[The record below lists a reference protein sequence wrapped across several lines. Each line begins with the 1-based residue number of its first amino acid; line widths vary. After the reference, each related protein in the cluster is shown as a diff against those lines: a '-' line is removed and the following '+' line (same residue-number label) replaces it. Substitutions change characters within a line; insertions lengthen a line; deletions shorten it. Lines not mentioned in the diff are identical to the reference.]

1 MPINGL
7 PILHILIA
15 QLGESGFSN
24 ITLAVGYMAEMIRT
38 YLGDG
43 GKLGIHISYSEE
55 KEPLGTIG
63 VLSLINELPENFLVM
78 NGDILTDLDFSDF
91 FDFHLKKKGIATV
104 ATYPKEMTVEY
115 GIIEC
120 GRGNHISGYREKPE
134 LQYQVSMEIYAFNS
148 AVLRFIKGEIYLDF
162 PDLMKLL
169 IKKGKD
175 PIRFLFS
182 GYWKDIRCHTEY
194 EKAAEDFEM
203 MKGNLLK
210 EPIVR

>member
-15 QLGESGFSN
+15 QLRESGFSD
-24 ITLAVGYMAEMIRT
+24 ITLVGYMAGMIRT
-38 YLGDG
+38 YFGDG
-43 GKLGIHISYSEE
+43 SKPGVDMSYSEE

-63 VLSLINELPENFLVM
+63 ALSLIDELPENFLVM
-78 NGDILTDLDFSDF
+78 NGDILTDLNFSNF
-91 FDFHLKKKGIATV
+91 FDFHLKKKTIATV
-104 ATYPKEMTVEY
+104 ATYPKEVTIEY

-134 LQYQVSMEIYAFNS
+134 LKYQVSMGIYAFNS
-148 AVLRFIKGEIYLDF
+148 AVLRFIKRGIYLDF

-169 IKKGKD
+169 IKNGKD
-175 PIRFLFS
+175 PIRFPFS
-182 GYWKDIRCHTEY
+182 GYWKDIGCHTEY
-194 EKAAEDFEM
+194 EKAAEDFEK
-203 MKGNLLK
+203 MKGNFLK